1 MKTFYFLILT
11 FWVCLLSM
19 LVTTERLPDNFVVDD
34 TSVKVDGDTQTFSS
48 IEKFMEN
55 EKLLEQAKRD
65 KFDKLVDE
73 KIASEER
80 LKILSSIIV
89 ILALVAS
96 ILSTGKLMYLTV
108 SLGAITSSIIECFI
122 GGLSLFVIL
131 MMLLCVVNIY
141 LSFNKVRELDRDWD
155 KDFRGKFKK

>member
-1 MKTFYFLILT
+1 
-11 FWVCLLSM
+11 
-19 LVTTERLPDNFVVDD
+19 
-34 TSVKVDGDTQTFSS
+34 
-48 IEKFMEN
+48 MEN